1 MESGAIQRL
10 FLAELQGS
18 YSSAERSTISVG
30 ILYNLSNDLCHK
42 TTFSVQDPKP
52 VAVHPAKGPAAGG
65 TRITI
70 TGDDLDTATKDDIAV
85 TVGGFPC
92 EV

>member
-1 MESGAIQRL
+1 M
-10 FLAELQGS
+10 
-18 YSSAERSTISVG
+18 
-30 ILYNLSNDLCHK
+30 
-42 TTFSVQDPKP
+42 
-52 VAVHPAKGPAAGG
+52 AVHPAKGPAAGG